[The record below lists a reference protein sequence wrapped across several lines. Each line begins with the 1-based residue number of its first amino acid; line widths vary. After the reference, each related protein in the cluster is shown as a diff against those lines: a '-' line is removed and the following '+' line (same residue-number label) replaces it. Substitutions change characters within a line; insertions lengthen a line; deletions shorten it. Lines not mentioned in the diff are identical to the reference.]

1 MYAGNSVVD
10 CFQESSGK
18 TVSDFSMVA
27 PLFTEVIGGGMSFI
41 VKTLVWD
48 FGDPRLE

>member
-1 MYAGNSVVD
+1 MD

-18 TVSDFSMVA
+18 TGSDFSIVA
-27 PLFTEVIGGGMSFI
+27 PLLTKVIGGGISFM

-48 FGDPRLE
+48 FGDLRLE